1 MITQTTAGPAP
12 SRGRDYFSQPG
23 ASRVFVAARGLAAR
37 CPARS
42 SEKERGLESFCC
54 SARRG
59 PRVLRARAC
68 MRPLRAVWVLWRL
81 SVASMRD

>member
-1 MITQTTAGPAP
+1 MPLEGGAAHRNAVITQTTAGPAP

-42 SEKERGLESFCC
+42 SEKE
-54 SARRG
+54 
-59 PRVLRARAC
+59 
-68 MRPLRAVWVLWRL
+68 
-81 SVASMRD
+81 